1 MQYCT
6 VKYTKAQPFVQD
18 AHMWQ
23 CTPDLWANL
32 TCLDTQTHLCIFESS
47 QFEGSCVR
55 DLGFACDLALK
66 NLAAMQEGSGLI
78 PELGKEMA
86 THSNILVWEVPWT
99 KEPGGP
105 QSLGL
110 KKRWTL
116 LRKLNNINNKAGDL
130 LYQHIPHVH
139 SVNSHVGK
147 MYCLCIWAP
156 SYTSSIEKSR
166 R

>member
-1 MQYCT
+1 
-6 VKYTKAQPFVQD
+6 
-18 AHMWQ
+18 
-23 CTPDLWANL
+23 
-32 TCLDTQTHLCIFESS
+32 
-47 QFEGSCVR
+47 
-55 DLGFACDLALK
+55 
-66 NLAAMQEGSGLI
+66 MQEGSGLI

-147 MYCLCIWAP
+147 MYCLCI
-156 SYTSSIEKSR
+156 
-166 R
+166 